1 MQKSYAH
8 KIKKD
13 QDKYTVPADDI
24 NPEPTIVKK
33 VVDGSTEGTKGS
45 FYPAPKPQ
53 GGNRMRK
60 TIYTYA
66 DK

>member
-8 KIKKD
+8 KIQKE
-13 QDKYTVPADDI
+13 QAKYTVPPDGI
-24 NPEPTIVKK
+24 NSAPVLVKK

-45 FYPAPKPQ
+45 LYQPSAHL
-53 GGNRMRK
+53 GNRMHK

-66 DK
+66 DNC